1 MTFLSA
7 STVEVSEDPSTVA
20 SVVLSTAA
28 LKVTDS
34 LAVPPSFTSAEPVPA
49 SFTVKPLCRLVMF
62 VWLVVTRFVNASA
75 KPTVTVG
82 ASSLPPT
89 VTVVS
94 SVVPRYLIILFESFF
109 RLTAFVLVPSAT
121 LNFAEILVTAVLPLL
136 IFSTNLVE
144 SMPNLIVYFC
154 IGFVFP
160 HKSSVSASVVSRVTV
175 SPLFS
180 SATPNSTTSN
190 VLTALV
196 SSSFSVVNFKSQ
208 PSSSSRVLRSS
219 SSIAFI
225 FRKNFCVG
233 ER

>member
-136 IFSTNLVE
+136 IFSTKFGGVNAELNCIFLYRLCFPPQIFHLCIRCF
-144 SMPNLIVYFC
+144 SCDCQSALLIRNPKFHH
-154 IGFVFP
+154 I
-160 HKSSVSASVVSRVTV
+160 
-175 SPLFS
+175 
-180 SATPNSTTSN
+180 
-190 VLTALV
+190 
-196 SSSFSVVNFKSQ
+196 
-208 PSSSSRVLRSS
+208 
-219 SSIAFI
+219 
-225 FRKNFCVG
+225 
-233 ER
+233 